1 MSERELFEAL
11 YRRMAALAGRGA
23 PDLDDLVQLA
33 AEQVIK
39 CREKFE
45 GRSELSTWIYG
56 VCYRVLLK
64 QRRWYR
70 RWSVRFRLEQEGDP
84 MPSDDTM
91 PSATLERRERA
102 QRLQAALD
110 RLSERHRTVVVLHD
124 VEELSIAEIAGI
136 VGSNELTV
144 RSRLR
149 DGRKRLRAFLSADQ
163 EVPLKPRVSP
173 ERAA

>member
-11 YRRMAALAGRGA
+11 YRRMAVLAGRAA
-23 PDLDDLVQLA
+23 PDLDDLVQQA

-39 CREKFE
+39 SRGNFE

-84 MPSDDTM
+84 TPSDDTL
-91 PSATLERRERA
+91 PSVMLERRERA
-102 QRLQAALD
+102 QRLQSALD
-110 RLSERHRTVVVLHD
+110 RLSESHRSVVVLHD
-124 VEELSIAEIAGI
+124 IEDLSISEIAAI

-149 DGRKRLRAFLSADQ
+149 DGRKRLRALLTGGKGF
-163 EVPLKPRVSP
+163 PLKGQRELSP
-173 ERAA
+173 S